1 VAETSR
7 GLGRGLAA
15 LIDPTS
21 AGTPRLLHLELDRI
35 EPNPRQPRRHIDPD
49 RLADL
54 AASVRQDGIVQP
66 VVVRDRHDGSYE
78 LIAGERRWRA
88 ARAAGLITIPAV
100 VRTADDRES
109 LVLALVENVVRE
121 DLNAVEV
128 ARGYAALVD
137 EGGLSAAEVA
147 ARVGKSRT
155 AVTNT
160 LRLLELPDDVL
171 DLVRNGTITEGH
183 GRAILQ
189 APEHTARRLLARRVV
204 REELSVRRTEAAAR
218 ATATGAGRR
227 RSGRSPEWL
236 DQSLAD
242 DVVDACYRALGR
254 QARVVPSPAG
264 VRVEL
269 ALGSF
274 DDVTDLVQTLE
285 HLAAQRYA
293 APST

>member
-1 VAETSR
+1 VAEPSR

-88 ARAAGLITIPAV
+88 ARAAGLVTIPAV
-100 VRTADDRES
+100 VRAADDRES

-171 DLVRNGTITEGH
+171 ELVR
-183 GRAILQ
+183 
-189 APEHTARRLLARRVV
+189 TAR
-204 REELSVRRTEAAAR
+204 
-218 ATATGAGRR
+218 
-227 RSGRSPEWL
+227 
-236 DQSLAD
+236 
-242 DVVDACYRALGR
+242 
-254 QARVVPSPAG
+254 
-264 VRVEL
+264 
-269 ALGSF
+269 
-274 DDVTDLVQTLE
+274 
-285 HLAAQRYA
+285 
-293 APST
+293 